1 MITRKQK
8 IKQIENIE
16 RNKIGG
22 WYHLEELKKQVK
34 KGDDTIQVLFN
45 LLQKEINRH
54 NGVIAKKS
62 NKIRNTPTV
71 D

>member
-1 MITRKQK
+1 M
-8 IKQIENIE
+8 ENIE
-16 RNKIGG
+16 RNKIFAA
-22 WYHLEELKKQVK
+22 YHLEEIEKEIK

-54 NGVIAKKS
+54 NGLIAKKS
-62 NKIRNTPTV
+62 NKIRYTPTV

>member
-1 MITRKQK
+1 MITREQK
-8 IKQIENIE
+8 FKQIENIE
-16 RNKIGG
+16 KNKIGG
-22 WYHLEELKKQVK
+22 WYHWEEIKKEVL

-54 NGVIAKKS
+54 NGVISKKS